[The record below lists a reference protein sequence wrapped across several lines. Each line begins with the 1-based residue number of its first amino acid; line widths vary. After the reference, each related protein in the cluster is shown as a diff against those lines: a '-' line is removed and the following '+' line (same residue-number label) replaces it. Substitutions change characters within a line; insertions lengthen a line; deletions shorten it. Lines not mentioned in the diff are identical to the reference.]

1 MILPYKITC
10 TNIIIIILGVL
21 LIIRYFYI
29 IIIEIKN
36 KNQTSKNVFDLK
48 QLYDDEIPEHIEFI
62 LINDEAANYDL
73 LERDK
78 IINQMTNTIINCNNN
93 SKFVMS
99 LKGSWGSGKTTILNN
114 VKDKLKEE
122 NIIFIDDFDPWVYGD
137 TQSLLV
143 AFFDIIMKNINC
155 GFRINEINEFTK
167 TYLKTITTNIK
178 YSVDDMFGNNIN
190 VNRIKEIINNYLE
203 SNNKKIVLVLDNLER
218 CSSENILFILRTIH
232 NLFNF
237 NRIIYLLSYDETA
250 MKCQFTSKLDLDYSY
265 LEKIV
270 QLEFCVPKI
279 NENILQDVVNKCLE
293 NYLKHS
299 KYTIPKT
306 EQEEIIKN
314 ITGNIKDLRDF
325 KRLINST
332 FNVSFNNT
340 QDLNNIDMLLIEM
353 IALKNPELWDEIN
366 INSVY
371 YISEDRYIYNNDYIY
386 NTAKYNIDTT
396 KYFDNLLCAFI

>member
-1 MILPYKITC
+1 
-10 TNIIIIILGVL
+10 
-21 LIIRYFYI
+21 
-29 IIIEIKN
+29 
-36 KNQTSKNVFDLK
+36 
-48 QLYDDEIPEHIEFI
+48 
-62 LINDEAANYDL
+62 
-73 LERDK
+73 
-78 IINQMTNTIINCNNN
+78 
-93 SKFVMS
+93 
-99 LKGSWGSGKTTILNN
+99 
-114 VKDKLKEE
+114 
-122 NIIFIDDFDPWVYGD
+122 
-137 TQSLLV
+137 
-143 AFFDIIMKNINC
+143 MK
-155 GFRINEINEFTK
+155 
-167 TYLKTITTNIK
+167 YQ
-178 YSVDDMFGNNIN
+178 
-190 VNRIKEIINNYLE
+190 
-203 SNNKKIVLVLDNLER
+203 
-218 CSSENILFILRTIH
+218 
-232 NLFNF
+232 FN
-237 NRIIYLLSYDETA
+237 
-250 MKCQFTSKLDLDYSY
+250 SKLDLDYSY

-270 QLEFCVPKI
+270 QLEFCVPKL

-371 YISEDRYIYNNDYIY
+371 YISEDCYIYNNDYIY

-396 KYFDNLLCAFI
+396 KYFDNLFDNNKYNINNYKDILCYLFPNIKKYFEENSYSKK